1 MPGKEIQVHLP
12 GKEFFMSHGHCN
24 HPGLSVS
31 WLPDQMEQSGG
42 LAEEKSVVPVVPSL
56 SIAGNGLGKTPCARV
71 KLGAF
76 LSCIFLF
83 CWFFFLFCF
92 FLNGTI

>member
-1 MPGKEIQVHLP
+1 MPGKGIQVHLP

-42 LAEEKSVVPVVPSL
+42 LAEEKKCCTSGSL
-56 SIAGNGLGKTPCARV
+56 FV
-71 KLGAF
+71 H
-76 LSCIFLF
+76 
-83 CWFFFLFCF
+83 CWQW
-92 FLNGTI
+92 TW